1 VTRPGLEDISEPQ
14 GEMSKTRNQQGVD
27 TTPVTPELRRLRKED
42 HEFKASLGYIARP
55 YLKKRREK
63 RKKKEEEKAKTS
75 GHTFILD

>member
-1 VTRPGLEDISEPQ
+1 
-14 GEMSKTRNQQGVD
+14 
-27 TTPVTPELRRLRKED
+27 VTPELRRLRKED